1 MGKFVPGGSY
11 KSTSRNIKVTLR
23 AQTQKIDQSYMFAEL
38 DITDLDDANI
48 ANMDGVLV
56 NESGFAPSR
65 GYVPGG
71 SYQQTSYGITVEL
84 SAECQKIDYHSW
96 VPATLDITNLIVA
109 DIANIDGTLVNQA
122 KPFIVAQYFGI
133 FDDWYTRA
141 MAQNPPFD
149 KLNRLYIAFAWI
161 EDGKLTY
168 KNKGYDYQKISDLV
182 TACRNKNPNAEIL
195 ISSGYD
201 EYGTMYKYA
210 AKDTKSTQEFAQ
222 SVVDFI
228 NTHNLNGYDMDWEK
242 GIDQK
247 GMNDL
252 LDALRKAFDAEK
264 KQYKLTLAVWPQ
276 PGKLYDLGEIAGYV
290 DQINIMSYGPNS
302 LLSDSVSAY
311 YDSGNGIPYE
321 KMVGGIETE
330 IDYKES
336 GGSDT
341 LGDTG
346 SIKQKCDYALDKRLG
361 GMMEWRLDNDY
372 ASGVVPAFS
381 GAECLYK
388 YLYKYMK
395 PGRLG

>member
-1 MGKFVPGGSY
+1 MGRFVPGGSY
-11 KSTSRNIKVTLR
+11 TLTSRNIKVTLR
-23 AQTQKIDQSYMFAEL
+23 AQTQKIDQSYIFAEL
-38 DITDLDDANI
+38 DITDLDNADI
-48 ANMDGVLV
+48 ANVNGVLV
-56 NESGFAPSR
+56 NQSGSAPSR

-71 SYQQTSYGITVEL
+71 SYQQTSYGITVKL

-109 DIANIDGTLVNQA
+109 NIANIDGTLVNQA

-133 FDDWYTRA
+133 FDDWYDRA
-141 MAQNPPFD
+141 MAQNPPFE

-168 KNKGYDYQKISDLV
+168 KNKGYDYQKITDLV
-182 TACRNKNPNAEIL
+182 TACRNKNPNVEIL

-201 EYGTMYKYA
+201 NGTMYKYA
-210 AKDTKSTQEFAQ
+210 AQDTQKLAK

-228 NTHNLNGYDMDWEK
+228 NTHNLDGYDMDWEN

-247 GMNDL
+247 CMNDL

-276 PGKLYDLGEIAGYV
+276 PEGLYDLGKIAKYV

-302 LLSDSVSAY
+302 HLSDTVPAY
-311 YDSGNGIPYE
+311 YNSGNGIPYE
-321 KMVGGIETE
+321 KIIGGIETE
-330 IDYKES
+330 IDYREA
-336 GGSDT
+336 GVHDT

-361 GMMEWRLDNDY
+361 GMMGWRLDNDF

-381 GAECLYK
+381 GAEYLYTN
-388 YLYKYMK
+388 LYKYMK
-395 PGRLG
+395 ANVGK